1 MWKYHKWSINY
12 WKLKDLKGKKFE
24 IQKVVQNNG
33 LLLLLL
39 SQWRRRRGLLFILEV
54 SFKSIG
60 LFHLIPPTLFSS
72 FLLRIECAKVV
83 ENSSTLKR
91 TQIHTHTRIC
101 LAYFL
106 FKYDCMLTAP
116 ESPFFPFIFVDL
128 WELPASF
135 FFFHLRIFIIIFA
148 WNVENGIKSDA
159 GVCTR
164 ASYIRLQMSLFPLF
178 RCVLLHYV
186 LYGSYRMYI

>member
-1 MWKYHKWSINY
+1 MEEETGAAVYSWSIIQVDWTFSSHSTDSFFFISFTNWMRKSC
-12 WKLKDLKGKKFE
+12 WKLINFKAYT
-24 IQKVVQNNG
+24 NTH
-33 LLLLLL
+33 
-39 SQWRRRRGLLFILEV
+39 SYAHLFGV
-54 SFKSIG
+54 
-60 LFHLIPPTLFSS
+60 
-72 FLLRIECAKVV
+72 
-83 ENSSTLKR
+83 
-91 TQIHTHTRIC
+91 
-101 LAYFL
+101 FL

>member
-1 MWKYHKWSINY
+1 MSNWEWGLFGARVRTKAKTIIVAPNFWGLHTCATLRCRSMWKYHKWSINY

-24 IQKVVQNNG
+24 IRKVVQNNG

-39 SQWRRRRGLLFILEV
+39 SQWRGRRGLLFILEV

-101 LAYFL
+101 LAYFCL
-106 FKYDCMLTAP
+106 NMTVCLPLQNRLSFRSSLWICGSCLP
-116 ESPFFPFIFVDL
+116 PFS
-128 WELPASF
+128 SF
-135 FFFHLRIFIIIFA
+135 
-148 WNVENGIKSDA
+148 
-159 GVCTR
+159 T
-164 ASYIRLQMSLFPLF
+164 
-178 RCVLLHYV
+178 CVYLL
-186 LYGSYRMYI
+186 LYSHEMWKME